1 MYLLLWATLLSLS
14 LSHPPFLV
22 SLSPSLPSLPP
33 SLPPSLLPSL
43 PPFLLHS
50 LRKDSITAQPFT
62 PLNVETIGGA
72 YIEEE
77 PATKSGHSR
86 QGSEL

>member
-1 MYLLLWATLLSLS
+1 MY
-14 LSHPPFLV
+14 
-22 SLSPSLPSLPP
+22 
-33 SLPPSLLPSL
+33 
-43 PPFLLHS
+43 S

-77 PATKSGHSR
+77 VSRGSVGLKDGHSR